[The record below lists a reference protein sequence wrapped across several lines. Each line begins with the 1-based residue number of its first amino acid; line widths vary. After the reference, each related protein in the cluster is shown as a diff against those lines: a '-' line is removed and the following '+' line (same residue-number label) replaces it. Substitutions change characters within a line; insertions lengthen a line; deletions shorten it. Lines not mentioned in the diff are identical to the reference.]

1 MSKPKVEKT
10 PQRKPGAAKPRPEPK
25 PGEALRKKDL
35 IDRVAAASG
44 AKPGDVKKVVEATLA
59 LLAEHLGRDED
70 LTLPPLGK
78 LTVARRK
85 ETGKGEVLTLKLRR
99 GGAGVGAGAGAGDG
113 AEKSGKEPLA
123 ATDE

>member
-1 MSKPKVEKT
+1 MPKPKPEKT
-10 PQRKPGAAKPRPEPK
+10 PQKTPRAAKPRPDQK

-35 IDRVAAASG
+35 IERVAAASG

-59 LLAEHLGRDED
+59 LLAEHLGREEAM
-70 LTLPPLGK
+70 TLPPLGK
-78 LTVARRK
+78 LSVAKRK

-99 GGAGVGAGAGAGDG
+99 GGAGDGPGDG
-113 AEKSGKEPLA
+113 AENSGKEPLA